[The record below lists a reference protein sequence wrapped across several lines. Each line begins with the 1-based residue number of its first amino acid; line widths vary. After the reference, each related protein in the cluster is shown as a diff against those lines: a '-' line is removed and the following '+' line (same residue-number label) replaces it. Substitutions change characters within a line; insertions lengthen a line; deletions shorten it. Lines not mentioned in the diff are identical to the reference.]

1 MDDSCSGGG
10 RMIAGM
16 VCGSLLRGLVRVF
29 GMQTF
34 SIAAAVSLP
43 DPVLLV
49 LDQYIQEVPV

>member
-1 MDDSCSGGG
+1 
-10 RMIAGM
+10 MIAAM